1 MFRPYTGEKCRKATA
16 LSFFIS
22 SNACRQ
28 LSHQTL
34 ERFLVMNVRCL
45 QGMAN
50 CLTHKGVHGS
60 KSTRHWN
67 NLILWIASVVPWP
80 FWYLKRYSWCFDWS
94 GTIGWVCFRPEESLV
109 LFYIHLWKY
118 TLVETLRQVLFISKQ
133 NQHLFQH
140 HVNGCL
146 CISFPSFPTCPKKT
160 SMKTTKIISH
170 VFFAWEVSLFRLVCF
185 HPNFRTKAS
194 AAATIRP
201 PGQLEKF
208 VPISSCPVG
217 KESLYTARAPLNP
230 QSQFHLLST
239 RDPQMCSWITRA
251 RSPVPRDSKKLPWS
265 RQHRWMS
272 SIIEEI
278 NGGWV
283 NFVLN
288 HPFWGDQL
296 IVSTYFDRW
305 KQREPHLGP
314 ISAPSSSKASSPLLC
329 LR

>member
-1 MFRPYTGEKCRKATA
+1 MFRLIGDHWLGLFSARR
-16 LSFFIS
+16 IS
-22 SNACRQ
+22 S
-28 LSHQTL
+28 
-34 ERFLVMNVRCL
+34 F
-45 QGMAN
+45 
-50 CLTHKGVHGS
+50 
-60 KSTRHWN
+60 
-67 NLILWIASVVPWP
+67 IL
-80 FWYLKRYSWCFDWS
+80 
-94 GTIGWVCFRPEESLV
+94 
-109 LFYIHLWKY
+109 Y
-118 TLVETLRQVLFISKQ
+118 TLVEIYTCGNIKTGFVY
-133 NQHLFQH
+133 FQTEPASVSTSCKWLPVH
-140 HVNGCL
+140 FLSLVSNM
-146 CISFPSFPTCPKKT
+146 PKKT

-185 HPNFRTKAS
+185 HPNVRTKAS

-251 RSPVPRDSKKLPWS
+251 RSPVPRDSKKLSWS

-283 NFVLN
+283 KFCIEPSILGGSIDSFDI
-288 HPFWGDQL
+288 FWPVETAGTTSRAHLSSLQQQG
-296 IVSTYFDRW
+296 V
-305 KQREPHLGP
+305 EPAPVPSLAGMGYGRLWP
-314 ISAPSSSKASSPLLC
+314 VPSSPVLGYPPVN
-329 LR
+329 